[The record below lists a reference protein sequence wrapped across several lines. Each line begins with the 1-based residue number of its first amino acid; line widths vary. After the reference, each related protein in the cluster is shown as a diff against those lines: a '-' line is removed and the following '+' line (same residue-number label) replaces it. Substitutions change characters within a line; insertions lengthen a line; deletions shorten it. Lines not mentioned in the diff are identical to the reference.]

1 MSGRETAKGNTRI
14 PDNRAA
20 GALMAEAQR
29 QVRNRAC
36 IGTSVERADRLSW
49 EGGWCG
55 GCEHDDGK

>member
-1 MSGRETAKGNTRI
+1 MSGRETAKGNTGI

-36 IGTSVERADRLSW
+36 IGISRA
-49 EGGWCG
+49 C
-55 GCEHDDGK
+55 